1 MLNSYENHLLNTYL
15 ANIVRSL
22 HYWSSATPEFVEW
35 LVDEWDVYK
44 FVDGAPAK
52 LERDPKTA
60 LRRRLQQRWEESEKR
75 KNGRVK
81 SVSPKTFELAREFVL
96 ASLAPR
102 SPKPDPTAKRL
113 RELQKVVGLSN
124 VDREI
129 LELLLRYATSD
140 AVVSLISA
148 VFVRSG
154 FEEGELNAAGLGL
167 TMPLG
172 RRRKSLST
180 SLERQSPLVRSGLVT
195 IDDDGDLDIPRWLH
209 KLTKPESNCS
219 DVKQLLLR
227 AAMPS
232 DLEWNDFDHV
242 AKCRDHIANL
252 LKGALSGSAKGVNIL
267 LYGPPGTGKTEF
279 CKVLAQQLGT
289 RLYAIGE
296 ADDDGME
303 PTREERQQELI
314 FAQRLLACDGNSL
327 LLFDEMEDLLGE
339 DSNIAALFGRVGI
352 MGSGQR
358 QGDSKV
364 FMHRLL
370 EETPV
375 PVLWTMNNAGSVS
388 PAILRRMMFALE
400 LRPPGANIRAR
411 VWALQ
416 LEKNRIAATPDEIQE
431 LAREFETTPAVA
443 AGATAAARI
452 GDGNL
457 ETVRAGVR
465 SLSKLLSGDNPRQR
479 SPAGFE
485 LGLIRADTDPE
496 SLAGR
501 IVSTA
506 RRDFSLCL
514 QGPPGT
520 GKSAFARYLAERL
533 GLEVLHKRASEL
545 VSMWV
550 GETEKLIAAA
560 FAEAR
565 DSEAFLI
572 FDEADSLLSDR
583 RRAEKSWEVSQ
594 VNEMLTWMESHPLPF
609 ACTTNFIDRLDQATL
624 RRFTFKIALDYLTA
638 EQARLAFEK
647 FFSLEPPTGLN
658 LISALTPGDF
668 AVVRKKADVLG
679 CLHEP
684 DTLAAMLRAEC
695 EIKPNRPKSIGF
707 LG

>member
-1 MLNSYENHLLNTYL
+1 MLNPYENHLLNTYL
-15 ANIVRSL
+15 ANTARSL
-22 HYWSSATPEFVEW
+22 HSWSSITPDFVKW
-35 LVDEWDVYK
+35 LVEDWYDYK
-44 FVDGAPAK
+44 YVDGAPAK
-52 LERDPKTA
+52 SERGAVTV
-60 LRRRLQQRWEESEKR
+60 LRPRLQQRWEESEKR
-75 KNGRVK
+75 KKGRVK
-81 SVSPKTFELAREFVL
+81 SVSPKTFELAREIVR
-96 ASLAPR
+96 ASLAP
-102 SPKPDPTAKRL
+102 SAPKPDPTAKRL
-113 RELQKVVGLSN
+113 RDLQKVVGLSD

-129 LELLLRYATSD
+129 LELLLRYATCD
-140 AVVSLISA
+140 AIESLIDD
-148 VFVRSG
+148 VFALPG
-154 FEEGELNAAGLGL
+154 FGRRQMKAAGLAL

-172 RRRKSLST
+172 RRRKTLST

-195 IDDDGDLDIPRWLH
+195 IDDDGELDIPRWLR
-209 KLTKPESNCS
+209 KLTKPDSECS

-242 AKCRDHIANL
+242 AKCRDHIADL
-252 LKGALSGSAKGVNIL
+252 LKGALSGGAKGVNIL
-267 LYGPPGTGKTEF
+267 LYGSPGTGKTEF
-279 CKVLAQQLGT
+279 CKVLARQLGT
-289 RLYAIGE
+289 RLYAVGE
-296 ADDDGME
+296 SDDDGME
-303 PTREERQQELI
+303 PTRNERQQELI
-314 FAQRLLACDGNSL
+314 FAQRLLARDGNSL

-339 DSNIAALFGRVGI
+339 DSNIASLFGGVGTI
-352 MGSGQR
+352 GSGQR

-411 VWALQ
+411 VWARQ
-416 LEKNRIAATPDEIQE
+416 LEKNRIAATPDEIRE
-431 LAREFETTPAVA
+431 LAHEFETTPAVA

-465 SLSKLLSGDNPRQR
+465 SLSKLLSGDKPRQK

-485 LGLIRADTDPE
+485 LGLIQADTDPE

-520 GKSAFARYLAERL
+520 GKSAFVRYLAERL
-533 GLEVLHKRASEL
+533 GLEILHKRASDL
-545 VSMWV
+545 MSMWV
-550 GETEKLIAAA
+550 GETEKLVAAA

-638 EQARLAFEK
+638 EQTRLAFEK
-647 FFSLEPPTGLN
+647 FFSLEPPAGLN

-679 CLHEP
+679 CLREP

-695 EIKPNRPKSIGF
+695 EVKPNRPKSIGF